1 MWIYMKRLLTLL
13 LICAVIGCT
22 PKHNISVK
30 FNGFSNDTIVVSH
43 KPYADY
49 VNQSNKDF
57 EHDTII
63 LKNGIAKVNID
74 LTQAQYIWINNLQ
87 YHKVDEYHGM
97 VYLHPAGK
105 VTLVMNYGDRAEIDV
120 TQSDGY
126 VISSIKSTT
135 LNEHISELE
144 NILRPIHLERDN
156 VGTQINKIVAEQG
169 VPSPEIRQKMQSL
182 GDKIK
187 DIETEFIAEHLTED
201 VAAFLLLD
209 VRAKDAIAFYEQMDK
224 SLFSSTFSL
233 VETTIKELIENG
245 RIKSYAE
252 KNLTVGSLAPDFTL
266 KNIQG
271 DNFTLSSLQGRWVIL
286 DFWGTWCGWCI
297 KGFPKLKEY
306 YSKYKTNME
315 VVAINCMDS
324 DQRWKDGVKKYAL
337 PFINVKDNNKVSAQ
351 YAVSGFPSKIII
363 TPEGRIHKVFV
374 GETEDFY
381 KEIDNIMR

>member
-1 MWIYMKRLLTLL
+1 MKNLL
-13 LICAVIGCT
+13 LLLAIATIGCT
-22 PKHNISVK
+22 PKHNIEVSY
-30 FNGFSNDTIVVSH
+30 NGFSNDTIVISH

-49 VNQSNKDF
+49 VNQSNTEF

-74 LTQAQYIWINNLQ
+74 LTQTQYIWINNLQ

-105 VTLVMNYGDRAEIDV
+105 VTLVMNDGDRAEIDV

-126 VISSIKSTT
+126 VISSVKSTA

-187 DIETEFIAEHLTED
+187 DIETGFIAEHLTED

-209 VRAKDAIAFYEQMDK
+209 IRAKDAIAFYEQMDK

-233 VETTIKELIENG
+233 VETNIKELIENG

-337 PFINVKDNNKVSAQ
+337 PFINVKDNNKVYAQ
-351 YAVSGFPSKIII
+351 YAVSGFPTKIII

-374 GETEDFY
+374 GEGEDFY
-381 KEIDNIMR
+381 KEIDKIMR

>member
-1 MWIYMKRLLTLL
+1 MKQLLPLL
-13 LICAVIGCT
+13 LVCAVIGCT

-30 FNGFSNDTIVVSH
+30 FNGFSNDTIVISH

-49 VNQSNKDF
+49 VNQSNTEF
-57 EHDTII
+57 ENDTII
-63 LKNGIAKVNID
+63 LKNGIAKINID
-74 LTQAQYIWINNLQ
+74 LTQTQYIWINNLQ
-87 YHKVDEYHGM
+87 YHKVDEYHGI
-97 VYLHPAGK
+97 VYLHPAGN
-105 VTLVMNYGDRAEIDV
+105 VTLVMNYGDRAEIDI

-126 VISSIKSTT
+126 VISSVKSTA

-187 DIETEFIAEHLTED
+187 DIETEFIAEHLTDE

-209 VRAKDAIAFYEQMDK
+209 IRAKDAIAFYEQMDK

-351 YAVSGFPSKIII
+351 YAVSGFPTKIII

-374 GETEDFY
+374 GEGEDFY
-381 KEIDNIMR
+381 KEIDKIMR

>member
-30 FNGFSNDTIVVSH
+30 FNGFSNDTIVISH

-57 EHDTII
+57 ENDTII

-74 LTQAQYIWINNLQ
+74 LTQTQYIWINNLQ
-87 YHKVDEYHGM
+87 YHKVDEYHGI

-105 VTLVMNYGDRAEIDV
+105 VTLVMNDGDRAEIDV

-126 VISSIKSTT
+126 VISSVKSTA

-209 VRAKDAIAFYEQMDK
+209 IRAKDAIAFYEQMDK

-351 YAVSGFPSKIII
+351 YAVSGFPTKIII

-374 GETEDFY
+374 GEGEDFY
-381 KEIDNIMR
+381 KEIDKIMR

>member
-1 MWIYMKRLLTLL
+1 MKQLLPLL
-13 LICAVIGCT
+13 LVCAVIGCT

-30 FNGFSNDTIVVSH
+30 FNGFSNDTIVISH

-49 VNQSNKDF
+49 VSQSNTEF
-57 EHDTII
+57 ENDTII

-74 LTQAQYIWINNLQ
+74 LTQTQYIWINNLQ
-87 YHKVDEYHGM
+87 YHKVDEYHGIA
-97 VYLHPAGK
+97 YLHPAGK
-105 VTLVMNYGDRAEIDV
+105 VTLVMNDGDRAEIDI

-187 DIETEFIAEHLTED
+187 DIKTEFIAEHLTDE

-209 VRAKDAIAFYEQMDK
+209 IRAKDAIAFYEQMDK
-224 SLFSSTFSL
+224 SLFSNTFSL

-252 KNLTVGSLAPDFTL
+252 KNLTTGSIAPDFTL
-266 KNIQG
+266 KDIQG
-271 DNFTLSSLQGRWVIL
+271 NNLTLSTLQGKWVIL

-351 YAVSGFPSKIII
+351 YAVSGFPTKIII
-363 TPEGRIHKVFV
+363 TPKGRIHKVFV
-374 GETEDFY
+374 GESEDFY
-381 KEIDNIMR
+381 KEIDKIMK

>member
-1 MWIYMKRLLTLL
+1 MKNLL
-13 LICAVIGCT
+13 LLLAIATIGCT
-22 PKHNISVK
+22 PKHNIEVSY
-30 FNGFSNDTIVVSH
+30 NGFSNDTIVISH

-49 VNQSNKDF
+49 VSQSNKDF

-74 LTQAQYIWINNLQ
+74 LTQTQYIWINNLQ

-97 VYLHPAGK
+97 VYLHPAGN
-105 VTLVMNYGDRAEIDV
+105 VTLVMNDGDRAEIDV

-126 VISSIKSTT
+126 VISSVKSTA

-209 VRAKDAIAFYEQMDK
+209 IRAKDAIAFYEQMDK

-245 RIKSYAE
+245 RIKSYAD

-271 DNFTLSSLQGRWVIL
+271 DNFTLSSLQGKWVIL

-351 YAVSGFPSKIII
+351 YAVSGFPTKIII
-363 TPEGRIHKVFV
+363 TPEGRIHKVVV
-374 GETEDFY
+374 GEGEDFY
-381 KEIDNIMR
+381 KEIDKIMR

>member
-1 MWIYMKRLLTLL
+1 MKQLLPLL
-13 LICAVIGCT
+13 LVCAVIGCT

-30 FNGFSNDTIVVSH
+30 FNGFSNDTIVISH

-49 VNQSNKDF
+49 VNQSNTEF
-57 EHDTII
+57 ENDTII
-63 LKNGIAKVNID
+63 LKNGIAKINID
-74 LTQAQYIWINNLQ
+74 LTQTQYIWINNLQ
-87 YHKVDEYHGM
+87 YHKVDEYHGI

-105 VTLVMNYGDRAEIDV
+105 VTLVMNDGDRAEIDI

-187 DIETEFIAEHLTED
+187 DIKTEFIAEHLTED

-209 VRAKDAIAFYEQMDK
+209 IRAKDAIAFYEQMDK
-224 SLFSSTFSL
+224 SLFSNTFRL

-351 YAVSGFPSKIII
+351 YAVSGFPTKIII

-374 GETEDFY
+374 GEGEDFY
-381 KEIDNIMR
+381 KEIYKIMR

>member
-1 MWIYMKRLLTLL
+1 MKQLLPLL
-13 LICAVIGCT
+13 LVCAVIGCT

-30 FNGFSNDTIVVSH
+30 FNGFSNDTIVISH
-43 KPYADY
+43 KTYADY
-49 VNQSNKDF
+49 VSQSNKDF
-57 EHDTII
+57 ENDTII

-74 LTQAQYIWINNLQ
+74 LTQTQYIWINNLQ
-87 YHKVDEYHGM
+87 YHKVDEYHGI

-105 VTLVMNYGDRAEIDV
+105 VTLVMNDGDRAEIDV

-126 VISSIKSTT
+126 VISSVKSTA

-209 VRAKDAIAFYEQMDK
+209 IRAKDAIAFYEQMDK

-337 PFINVKDNNKVSAQ
+337 PFINMKDNNKVSAQ
-351 YAVSGFPSKIII
+351 YAVSGFPTKIII

-374 GETEDFY
+374 GETEDFF

>member
-1 MWIYMKRLLTLL
+1 MKQLLPLL
-13 LICAVIGCT
+13 LVCAVIGCT

-30 FNGFSNDTIVVSH
+30 FNGFSNDTIVISH

-49 VNQSNKDF
+49 VNQSNTEF

-74 LTQAQYIWINNLQ
+74 LTQTQYIWINNLQ
-87 YHKVDEYHGM
+87 YHKVDEYHGI

-105 VTLVMNYGDRAEIDV
+105 VTLVMNDGDRAEIDI

-156 VGTQINKIVAEQG
+156 IGTQINKIVFEQG
-169 VPSPEIRQKMQSL
+169 IPSPEIRQKMQSL

-209 VRAKDAIAFYEQMDK
+209 IRAKDAIAFYEQMDK

-315 VVAINCMDS
+315 LVAINCMDS

-351 YAVSGFPSKIII
+351 YAVSGFPTKIII

-374 GETEDFY
+374 GEGEDFY
-381 KEIDNIMR
+381 KEIDKIMR

>member
-1 MWIYMKRLLTLL
+1 MKQLLPLL
-13 LICAVIGCT
+13 LVCAVIGCT

-30 FNGFSNDTIVVSH
+30 FNGFSNDTIVISH

-49 VNQSNKDF
+49 VNLSNTEF
-57 EHDTII
+57 ENDTII

-74 LTQAQYIWINNLQ
+74 LTQTQYIWINNLQ
-87 YHKVDEYHGM
+87 YHKVDEYHGI

-105 VTLVMNYGDRAEIDV
+105 VTLVMNDGDRAEIDI

-126 VISSIKSTT
+126 VISSVKSTA

-209 VRAKDAIAFYEQMDK
+209 IRAKDAIAFYEQMDK

-271 DNFTLSSLQGRWVIL
+271 DNFTLSSLQRRWVIL

-315 VVAINCMDS
+315 LVAINCMDS

-337 PFINVKDNNKVSAQ
+337 PFLNVKDNNKVSAQ
-351 YAVSGFPSKIII
+351 YAVSGFPTKIII

-374 GETEDFY
+374 GEGEDFY
-381 KEIDNIMR
+381 KEIDKIMR

>member
-1 MWIYMKRLLTLL
+1 MKNLL
-13 LICAVIGCT
+13 LLLAIATIGCT

-30 FNGFSNDTIVVSH
+30 FNGFSNDTIVISH

-49 VNQSNKDF
+49 VNQSNTEF
-57 EHDTII
+57 ENDTII

-74 LTQAQYIWINNLQ
+74 LTQTQYIWINNLQ

-105 VTLVMNYGDRAEIDV
+105 VTLVMNDGDRAEIDV

-126 VISSIKSTT
+126 VISSVKSTA

-187 DIETEFIAEHLTED
+187 DIETGFIAEHLTED

-209 VRAKDAIAFYEQMDK
+209 IRAKDAIAFYEQMDK

-233 VETTIKELIENG
+233 VETNIKELIENG

-337 PFINVKDNNKVSAQ
+337 PFLNVKDNNKVSAQ
-351 YAVSGFPSKIII
+351 YAVSGFPTKIII

-374 GETEDFY
+374 GEGEDFY
-381 KEIDNIMR
+381 KEIDKIMR

>member
-1 MWIYMKRLLTLL
+1 MKQLLPLL
-13 LICAVIGCT
+13 LVCAVIGCT

-30 FNGFSNDTIVVSH
+30 FNGFSNDTIVISH

-49 VNQSNKDF
+49 VSQSNTEF

-74 LTQAQYIWINNLQ
+74 LTQTQYIWINNLQ
-87 YHKVDEYHGM
+87 YHKIDEYHGI
-97 VYLHPAGK
+97 VYLHPAGQ
-105 VTLVMNYGDRAEIDV
+105 VTLVMNDGDRAEIDI

-126 VISSIKSTT
+126 VISSVKSTA

-209 VRAKDAIAFYEQMDK
+209 IRAKDAIAFYEQMDK

-315 VVAINCMDS
+315 LVAINCMDS

-351 YAVSGFPSKIII
+351 YAVSGFPTKIII
-363 TPEGRIHKVFV
+363 TPEGRIHKVVV
-374 GETEDFY
+374 GESEDFY

>member
-1 MWIYMKRLLTLL
+1 MKQLLPLL
-13 LICAVIGCT
+13 LVCAVIGCT

-30 FNGFSNDTIVVSH
+30 FNGFSNDTIVISH

-49 VNQSNKDF
+49 VNQSNTEF

-74 LTQAQYIWINNLQ
+74 LTQTQYIWINNLQ
-87 YHKVDEYHGM
+87 YHKVDEYHGI
-97 VYLHPAGK
+97 VYLHPAGN
-105 VTLVMNYGDRAEIDV
+105 VTLVMNYGDRAEIDI

-156 VGTQINKIVAEQG
+156 VGTQINKIIAEQG

-209 VRAKDAIAFYEQMDK
+209 IRAKDAIAFYEQMDK
-224 SLFSSTFSL
+224 SLFSNTFRL

-315 VVAINCMDS
+315 LVAINCMDS

-351 YAVSGFPSKIII
+351 YAVSGFPTKIII

-374 GETEDFY
+374 GEGEDFY
-381 KEIDNIMR
+381 KEIDKIMR

>member
-1 MWIYMKRLLTLL
+1 MKRLLTLL

-30 FNGFSNDTIVVSH
+30 FNGFSNDTIVISH

-74 LTQAQYIWINNLQ
+74 LTQTQYIWINNLQ

-105 VTLVMNYGDRAEIDV
+105 VTLVMNDGDRAEIDV

-126 VISSIKSTT
+126 VISSVKSTA

-187 DIETEFIAEHLTED
+187 DIETGFIAEHLTED

-209 VRAKDAIAFYEQMDK
+209 IRAKDAIAFYEQMDK

-306 YSKYKTNME
+306 YSKYKTIME
-315 VVAINCMDS
+315 VVAIICMDS

-351 YAVSGFPSKIII
+351 YAVRGFPTKIII

-374 GETEDFY
+374 GEGEDFY

>member
-1 MWIYMKRLLTLL
+1 MKQLLPLL
-13 LICAVIGCT
+13 LVCAVIGCT

-30 FNGFSNDTIVVSH
+30 FNGFSNDTIVISH

-49 VNQSNKDF
+49 VNQSNTEF
-57 EHDTII
+57 ENDTII
-63 LKNGIAKVNID
+63 LKNGIAKINID
-74 LTQAQYIWINNLQ
+74 LTQTQYIWINNLQ
-87 YHKVDEYHGM
+87 YHKVDEYHGI
-97 VYLHPAGK
+97 VYLHPAGN
-105 VTLVMNYGDRAEIDV
+105 VTLVMNYGDRAEIDI

-156 VGTQINKIVAEQG
+156 VGTQINKIIAEQG

-209 VRAKDAIAFYEQMDK
+209 IRAKDAIAFYEQMDK
-224 SLFSSTFSL
+224 SLFSNTFRL

-315 VVAINCMDS
+315 LVAINCMDS

-351 YAVSGFPSKIII
+351 YAVSGFPTKIII

-374 GETEDFY
+374 GEGEDFY
-381 KEIDNIMR
+381 KEIDKIMR

>member
-1 MWIYMKRLLTLL
+1 MKQLLPLL
-13 LICAVIGCT
+13 LVCAVIGCT

-30 FNGFSNDTIVVSH
+30 FNGFSNDTIVISH

-49 VNQSNKDF
+49 VSQSNTEF

-74 LTQAQYIWINNLQ
+74 LTQTQYIWINNLQ
-87 YHKVDEYHGM
+87 YHKVDEYHGI
-97 VYLHPAGK
+97 VYLHPAGM
-105 VTLVMNYGDRAEIDV
+105 VTLVMNDGDRAEIDI

-126 VISSIKSTT
+126 VISSIKSTA

-209 VRAKDAIAFYEQMDK
+209 IRTKDAIAFYEQMDK

-351 YAVSGFPSKIII
+351 YAVSGFPTKIII

-374 GETEDFY
+374 GESEDFY
-381 KEIDNIMR
+381 KEIDKIMR

>member
-1 MWIYMKRLLTLL
+1 MKQLLPLL
-13 LICAVIGCT
+13 LVCAVIGCT

-30 FNGFSNDTIVVSH
+30 FNGFSNDTIVISH

-49 VNQSNKDF
+49 VNQSNTEF
-57 EHDTII
+57 ENDTII
-63 LKNGIAKVNID
+63 LKNGIAKINID
-74 LTQAQYIWINNLQ
+74 LTQTQYIWINNLQ
-87 YHKVDEYHGM
+87 YHKVDEYHGI
-97 VYLHPAGK
+97 VYLHPAGN
-105 VTLVMNYGDRAEIDV
+105 VTLVMNYGDRAEIDI

-126 VISSIKSTT
+126 VISSVKSTA

-156 VGTQINKIVAEQG
+156 VGTQINKIIAEQG

-187 DIETEFIAEHLTED
+187 DIETEFIAEHLTDE

-209 VRAKDAIAFYEQMDK
+209 IRAKDAIAFYEQMDK

-351 YAVSGFPSKIII
+351 YAVSGFPTKIII
-363 TPEGRIHKVFV
+363 TPEGRIHKIFV
-374 GETEDFY
+374 GESEDFY